1 MRNPT
6 SAVKYLAMQAS
17 LMKGLP
23 ASFKRAELYVSSR
36 AASIC
41 VATWAIWCCNPCDSK
56 ITMTTP
62 PNTSSC
68 GIRSTGEPSTGN
80 RIQEFGTSPGS
91 QRCVFRTG
99 SSVWCKELCY
109 QSNLEQGQA
118 SGSHRGTIVRN
129 LNGE

>member
-6 SAVKYLAMQAS
+6 SAAKYLAMQAS
-17 LMKGLP
+17 LIKGLP
-23 ASFKRAELYVSSR
+23 ASFRRAELYVSSR

-41 VATWAIWCCNPCDSK
+41 VATWAIWCCIPCDSK

-62 PNTSSC
+62 SNTLSRR
-68 GIRSTGEPSTGN
+68 IRSTGAPSTGN
-80 RIQEFGTSPGS
+80 GIHFGTSPGS
-91 QRCVFRTG
+91 QRCVSRTG

-118 SGSHRGTIVRN
+118 SGSHRGTIVGN